1 MPRVTP
7 PTFRIP
13 ELGIAL
19 PLSRAGVR
27 GIALAQLLLIVG
39 VLSAAAAAD
48 VAPELRSAGTWLTLA
63 VSACALATTVPAL
76 LDGRFRFP
84 LAGIGSIATAL
95 VAMALVGLLR
105 VWPAHLFGWPLLAV
119 SMLAVGYHLVGG
131 ERAREP

>member
-1 MPRVTP
+1 MTP

-27 GIALAQLLLIVG
+27 GIALAQLLLVAG
-39 VLSAAAAAD
+39 VLSTVAWAE
-48 VAPELRSAGTWLTLA
+48 VAPVLRSACTWLTLA
-63 VSACALATTVPAL
+63 ASTCALATTVPAL
-76 LDGRFRFP
+76 LDGRFRFR
-84 LAGIGSIATAL
+84 LAGIGSMATAL

-119 SMLAVGYHLVGG
+119 SMLAVAYHLVGG
-131 ERAREP
+131 ARAPGR

>member
-1 MPRVTP
+1 MTP

-27 GIALAQLLLIVG
+27 GIALAQLLLVAG
-39 VLSAAAAAD
+39 VLSTAAWAE
-48 VAPELRSAGTWLTLA
+48 VAPALRSACTWLTLA
-63 VSACALATTVPAL
+63 ASTCALATTVPAL
-76 LDGRFRFP
+76 LDGRFRFR
-84 LAGIGSIATAL
+84 LAGIGSMATAL

-119 SMLAVGYHLVGG
+119 SMLAVAYHLVGG
-131 ERAREP
+131 ARVPGR

>member
-1 MPRVTP
+1 MTP

-27 GIALAQLLLIVG
+27 GIALAQLLLVAG
-39 VLSAAAAAD
+39 VLSTVAWAE
-48 VAPELRSAGTWLTLA
+48 VAPVLRSACTWLTLA
-63 VSACALATTVPAL
+63 ASTCALATTVPAL
-76 LDGRFRFP
+76 LDGRFRFR
-84 LAGIGSIATAL
+84 LAGIGSMATAL

-119 SMLAVGYHLVGG
+119 SMLAVAYHLVGG
-131 ERAREP
+131 ARAPAR